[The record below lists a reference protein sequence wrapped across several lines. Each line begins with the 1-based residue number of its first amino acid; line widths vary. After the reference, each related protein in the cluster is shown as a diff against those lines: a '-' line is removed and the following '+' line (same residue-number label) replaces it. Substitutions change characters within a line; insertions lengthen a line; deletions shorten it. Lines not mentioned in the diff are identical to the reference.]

1 MYKIKEVSIGYFLRI
16 ILILIFAGISYF
28 VLKCLSG
35 VLLPFLIAW
44 LLAYLIYPIVTF
56 VQYRLKFRF
65 RIVSIVAVLLFI
77 IASAPGFIM
86 LALPSL
92 TTEIIQFKDVAIGF
106 INNQIN
112 VPSIPDFANNL
123 IREFAE
129 ENGIANI
136 LQNSGVQDIFK
147 SFAERTWFLAIGTIN
162 VVMKIFASCITI
174 MYLFF
179 ILLDYERLSEEWQT
193 LIPVRWRHKAN
204 TLMNDLT
211 EGMNQYF
218 RGQALIALL
227 VGVMISIGFL
237 IIDFPMAIAFG
248 LFIGVL
254 NLVPYLQLVSL
265 VPMTLL
271 ALIGAANNGENFWV
285 IMASALAVVL
295 IVQAIQDFILV
306 PHIMGKRMKLHP
318 ATILLSL
325 AIWGKLLGIVGM
337 IMALPLTTLLLGYI
351 KRFHQEQTEEETEN
365 LPKTAENG
373 AKIEEK

>member
-16 ILILIFAGISYF
+16 ILILIFAGISYM

-44 LLAYLIYPIVTF
+44 LLAYLIYPIVKF
-56 VQYRLKFRF
+56 VQYRMKFRF

-77 IASAPGFIM
+77 VAIATGFIM

-129 ENGIANI
+129 EHGVANI

-147 SFAERTWFLAIGTIN
+147 SFAERTWFLAMGTIN

-218 RGQALIALL
+218 RGQALIPYYRLPY
-227 VGVMISIGFL
+227 GNSIRTL
-237 IIDFPMAIAFG
+237 HRCAQPC
-248 LFIGVL
+248 
-254 NLVPYLQLVSL
+254 SL
-265 VPMTLL
+265 
-271 ALIGAANNGENFWV
+271 
-285 IMASALAVVL
+285 SATYFTRPDDTARTDWCS
-295 IVQAIQDFILV
+295 QQW
-306 PHIMGKRMKLHP
+306 RE
-318 ATILLSL
+318 
-325 AIWGKLLGIVGM
+325 LLGDNGFGTGRG
-337 IMALPLTTLLLGYI
+337 AHRSGYTGFYT
-351 KRFHQEQTEEETEN
+351 RASHY
-365 LPKTAENG
+365 G
-373 AKIEEK
+373 

>member
-77 IASAPGFIM
+77 IAIATGFIM

-136 LQNSGVQDIFK
+136 
-147 SFAERTWFLAIGTIN
+147 
-162 VVMKIFASCITI
+162 
-174 MYLFF
+174 
-179 ILLDYERLSEEWQT
+179 
-193 LIPVRWRHKAN
+193 
-204 TLMNDLT
+204 
-211 EGMNQYF
+211 
-218 RGQALIALL
+218 
-227 VGVMISIGFL
+227 
-237 IIDFPMAIAFG
+237 
-248 LFIGVL
+248 
-254 NLVPYLQLVSL
+254 
-265 VPMTLL
+265 
-271 ALIGAANNGENFWV
+271 
-285 IMASALAVVL
+285 
-295 IVQAIQDFILV
+295 
-306 PHIMGKRMKLHP
+306 
-318 ATILLSL
+318 
-325 AIWGKLLGIVGM
+325 
-337 IMALPLTTLLLGYI
+337 
-351 KRFHQEQTEEETEN
+351 
-365 LPKTAENG
+365 
-373 AKIEEK
+373 